1 MSLNYCACM
10 DKLFILNPSFML
22 NTSWSI
28 ISAMMDQESVDKITM
43 LKKDKFKVIL
53 DKIPAEFLE
62 EKYGGKLKNLKQ
74 FW

>member
-1 MSLNYCACM
+1 
-10 DKLFILNPSFML
+10 ML